1 MSKNILITRVSA
13 IGDVYMALPVA
24 QELKSAMDCTI
35 TWLCEPYCRNLL
47 EHHPAVDRVALWER
61 KKHSKSLLHLL
72 KATSKVKQELKDEY
86 YDYVL
91 DIHGRVKVI
100 GLLKTLKHRKL
111 IGYSR
116 PENIL
121 ELALYDEIV
130 PVGKRIIYTDKNR
143 LMVNAV
149 LKDEGLDPLPAD
161 TVTYPRVPL
170 EEEDRAKA
178 ARLTGEGPMI
188 GIVYAASRECKY
200 WQQEKWRELLPW
212 ITGELGYKC
221 VLLGAPDDYGYGEE
235 ISRGI
240 EGTVNIAGQ
249 TTLREAL
256 AVLERCSA
264 SICVDTAMLHFSVC
278 QDIPTVCLYGSDVHL
293 DQHVYRDNFLVIHK
307 PANPRKPCQKRCHCR
322 DFRCMKNI
330 TVDMVKSRLLEGL
343 AMRKDR

>member
-24 QELKSAMDCTI
+24 MELKKAMDCTI

-47 EHHPAVDRVALWER
+47 ENHPDIDRVALWER
-61 KKHSKSLLHLL
+61 KKHSKSLSHLL
-72 KATSKVKQELKDEY
+72 KATAKVRKELEDEY

-100 GLLKTLKHRKL
+100 GLLKTLKHRKI

-130 PVGKRIIYTDKNR
+130 PVPRRTVYTDKNR

-149 LKDEGLDPLPAD
+149 LKDEGLDPLPDD

-170 EEEDRAKA
+170 GEEDRAAA
-178 ARLTGEGPMI
+178 ARLTGEGPLI
-188 GIVYAASRECKY
+188 GIVFAASRECKY
-200 WQQEKWRELLPW
+200 WQDEKWRELLPW
-212 ITGELGYKC
+212 ITGELGYRC
-221 VLLGAPDDYGYGEE
+221 ILLGGPGDYERGEA
-235 ISRGI
+235 ICRGI
-240 EGTVNIAGQ
+240 DGCVNISGK
-249 TTLREAL
+249 TTLREAM
-256 AVLERCSA
+256 AVLERCDA
-264 SICVDTAMLHFSVC
+264 SVCVDTAMLHFSVC
-278 QDIPTVCLYGSDVHL
+278 QEIPTVCLYGSDVHL
-293 DQHVYRDNFLVIHK
+293 DQHVHKDNFLVIHE
-307 PANPRKPCQKRCHCR
+307 PANPRKPCQKRCHCK

-330 TVDMVKSRLLEGL
+330 TVDMVKSRLREAL
-343 AMRKDR
+343 AMGRDR